1 MKTMCHPVYHK
12 NGFVASHA
20 LGHMKYGYILLVPM
34 NQKLPLYVSG
44 EKNIYIY
51 IYNINIIYIF
61 IPSKMLTF
69 SDVTILQHISK
80 LRLMSVG

>member
-1 MKTMCHPVYHK
+1 MCHPVYHK

-44 EKNIYIY
+44 EKKKKYIYIY
-51 IYNINIIYIF
+51 IYNKNIIYIF

-69 SDVTILQHISK
+69 SDVTILQHLSK